1 MKLGQFLNGLAPI
14 LAVAMAAGVAGC
26 DNSKVSI
33 NGEQGKKLSELD
45 LSGTAPSNLVMFGPD
60 EVQLTQGDKL
70 AITVDG
76 DPAAVDKLRFT
87 LKGGTL
93 AILREGKMF
102 AGDSTLAV
110 VRVTMPAPKDVTMG
124 GSGKISA
131 PVLAPGAK
139 VTILG
144 SGRIDTQS
152 VSGDRLEVTLPG
164 SGSFRAAGR
173 VGQLDLTI
181 LGSGS
186 AELGAV
192 TVDSAKVNVL
202 GSGGATFASDG
213 AVNATI
219 LGSGTVTVK
228 GRARCTVSAL
238 GSGQLIC
245 ESGVTNSAAVEA
257 EPAPAAPAS
266 PAAPPAPPAPKP

>member
-1 MKLGQFLNGLAPI
+1 MKFSQFLNGLAPI

-26 DNSKVSI
+26 DDSKVSI

-45 LSGTAPSNLVMFGPD
+45 LSGAAPSKLAMFGPD

-164 SGSFRAAGR
+164 SGSFRAAGK
-173 VGQLDLTI
+173 VGLLELTI
-181 LGSGS
+181 LGSGA
-186 AELGAV
+186 AELAAV
-192 TVDSAKVNVL
+192 TADKAKVNVL

-213 AVNATI
+213 EVDATI
-219 LGSGTVTVK
+219 LGSGTVTVR
-228 GRARCTVSAL
+228 GRARCKISAL

-245 ESGVTNSAAVEA
+245 ENGVTKRDTETA
-257 EPAPAAPAS
+257 EPDPVPAAPQ
-266 PAAPPAPPAPKP
+266 APPAPQL

>member
-1 MKLGQFLNGLAPI
+1 MKFSQFLNGLAPI
-14 LAVAMAAGVAGC
+14 LAVALAAGVAGC
-26 DNSKVSI
+26 NDAKVSI
-33 NGEQGKKLSELD
+33 GGDQGKKLSELD
-45 LSGTAPSNLVMFGPD
+45 LSGAAPSKLVMFGPD
-60 EVQLTQGDKL
+60 EVQMTQGDKL
-70 AITVDG
+70 AIAVDG

-87 LKGGTL
+87 LKDGTL
-93 AILREGKMF
+93 SILREGKLF
-102 AGDSTLAV
+102 SGDSKLAV

-131 PVLAPGAK
+131 AALAPGAN

-192 TVDSAKVNVL
+192 TADKAKVNVL
-202 GSGGATFASDG
+202 GSGGAIFSSDG
-213 AVNATI
+213 DVAATI
-219 LGSGTVTVK
+219 VGSGSVTVK

-245 ESGVTNSAAVEA
+245 ESGVTKRNPVEA

-266 PAAPPAPPAPKP
+266 PAAPPAPPAPQP